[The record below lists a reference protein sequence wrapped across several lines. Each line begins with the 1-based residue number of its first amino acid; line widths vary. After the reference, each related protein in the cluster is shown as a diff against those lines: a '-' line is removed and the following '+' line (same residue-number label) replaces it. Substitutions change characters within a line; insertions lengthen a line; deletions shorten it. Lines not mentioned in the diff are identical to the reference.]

1 MLCAVLAA
9 GCDESLE
16 SVAGPTPNLTPTFAS
31 IQRDIFQATDS
42 SGRPSCTSC
51 HNPNGGAFRAV
62 GLDLSTEGYA
72 SLVGVASR
80 QKPERASRRARRP
93 REQLSHPE
101 DRSTGRYRRHAHAAA
116 RPIPDGRTDRD
127 HRAMDRAWRQET
139 TEERLRLMTR
149 LLLLIVTL
157 GLIGAPALAQTRPR
171 PRRRTIP
178 IST

>member
-1 MLCAVLAA
+1 MLSRRFALVTILCAVLAA

-31 IQRDIFQATDS
+31 IQRDIFQASDS

-80 QKPERASRRARRP
+80 QRPNVLRVAPGDPANSYLIQKIEAQADIVGVRMPLRGPFLTDGQIAIIERWI
-93 REQLSHPE
+93 E
-101 DRSTGRYRRHAHAAA
+101 
-116 RPIPDGRTDRD
+116 
-127 HRAMDRAWRQET
+127 
-139 TEERLRLMTR
+139 
-149 LLLLIVTL
+149 L
-157 GLIGAPALAQTRPR
+157 GAKND
-171 PRRRTIP
+171 
-178 IST
+178 

>member
-1 MLCAVLAA
+1 MLSRRFALVTILCAVLAA

-31 IQRDIFQATDS
+31 IQRDIFQASDS

-80 QKPERASRRARRP
+80 QRPNVLRVAPGDPANSYLIQKIEAQADIVGVRMPQRGPFLTDGQIAIIER
-93 REQLSHPE
+93 
-101 DRSTGRYRRHAHAAA
+101 
-116 RPIPDGRTDRD
+116 
-127 HRAMDRAWRQET
+127 
-139 TEERLRLMTR
+139 
-149 LLLLIVTL
+149 
-157 GLIGAPALAQTRPR
+157 
-171 PRRRTIP
+171 
-178 IST
+178 

>member
-1 MLCAVLAA
+1 MLSRRFALVTSLCAVLAA

-31 IQRDIFQATDS
+31 IQRDIFQASDS

-80 QKPERASRRARRP
+80 QRPNVLRVAPGDPANSYLIQKIEAQADIVGVRMPQRGPFLTDGQIAIIERWI
-93 REQLSHPE
+93 E
-101 DRSTGRYRRHAHAAA
+101 
-116 RPIPDGRTDRD
+116 
-127 HRAMDRAWRQET
+127 
-139 TEERLRLMTR
+139 
-149 LLLLIVTL
+149 L
-157 GLIGAPALAQTRPR
+157 GAKND
-171 PRRRTIP
+171 
-178 IST
+178 